1 MGENIKGMSK
11 HFFLI
16 SFLPAVFYWYL
27 ESYYEPKIAAVGG
40 VLLALIE
47 LIFEKICIKQVH
59 SISKANFFL
68 IFFLGTLSFFDN
80 QGIWFKLQPCLTGI
94 GIGAFLIF
102 KVLKG
107 KGLLFEMMES
117 ISDPKK
123 MPPLEIMTKFE
134 AHVALF
140 FLSYGGFMGLVAFH
154 ATTGQWTFFKTIG
167 FYIIS
172 IIFFLIE
179 LIWLRAMMKRWFLKK
194 NEEMMKKF

>member
-1 MGENIKGMSK
+1 MGDFIKGMSK

-47 LIFEKICIKQVH
+47 IIFENICMKHVH

-80 QGIWFKLQPCLTGI
+80 QGIWFKLQPGITGI
-94 GIGAFLIF
+94 GIGAFLMF
-102 KVLKG
+102 KVLTG

-117 ISDPKK
+117 LSDPRK

-134 AHVALF
+134 THTALF
-140 FLSYGGFMGLVAFH
+140 FVGYGVFMGLVAFY

-167 FYIIS
+167 FYLVS
-172 IIFFLIE
+172 IVFLLIE
-179 LIWLRAMMKRWFLKK
+179 LIWLKVAMRRWFLRK
-194 NEEMMKKF
+194 NEEMIKKF

>member
-1 MGENIKGMSK
+1 LGENILGMSK

-80 QGIWFKLQPCLTGI
+80 QGIWFKLQPCLTGV

-117 ISDPKK
+117 ISDPQK

-140 FLSYGGFMGLVAFH
+140 FLGYGGFMGLVAFN

-179 LIWLRAMMKRWFLKK
+179 LIWLRFMMKRWFLKK